1 MAGYHVPRLENGG
14 KNFNDR
20 KSRGNKVISITL
32 FELIKCNGRDNTKN
46 DRLRTNKYLFEI
58 LTWLIFQHDSN
69 SNLYLVSLD
78 LNW

>member
-46 DRLRTNKYLFEI
+46 DRLCTNKYLFEI
-58 LTWLIFQHDSN
+58 LT
-69 SNLYLVSLD
+69 
-78 LNW
+78 

>member
-32 FELIKCNGRDNTKN
+32 FELIKCKDRDNTKN

-69 SNLYLVSLD
+69 SNLYLVLLD

>member
-32 FELIKCNGRDNTKN
+32 FELIKCKDWDNTKN

-69 SNLYLVSLD
+69 SNLYLVLLD

>member
-1 MAGYHVPRLENGG
+1 MPRLENGG

-58 LTWLIFQHDSN
+58 LT
-69 SNLYLVSLD
+69 
-78 LNW
+78 